1 LKHLSKQL
9 SMPLIPLS
17 TAYLCLDCSVVGN
30 CPDRCPACAS
40 VVLMGLAS
48 VLDRKQE
55 KKSRTRT
62 RTAEFPAWQAQLKPV
77 QLRSVA

>member
-1 LKHLSKQL
+1 
-9 SMPLIPLS
+9 
-17 TAYLCLDCSVVGN
+17 
-30 CPDRCPACAS
+30 
-40 VVLMGLAS
+40 MGLAS